1 MSQLRNEVRQSPR
14 AMSGLLQDRRRVPGF
29 QWRSGL
35 QRAHMDGFLIL
46 GILTLLLFSSVVL
59 YSSGGEDV
67 GLLLRQ
73 GVRMAI
79 AITVMIILA
88 QIHPDRFKDVAFWI
102 YAVGLLMLI
111 AVLLFGTIGK
121 GAQRWLDL
129 GFFRF
134 QPSEIMKLAV
144 PLVVAVYLAD
154 RPLPP
159 SFVRMFFALV
169 MIAVPALLIA
179 KQPDLGTA
187 LLIAS
192 SGLIVVFLSG
202 VSWRLIMSFLTL
214 AAAAAPVLWYLMH
227 DYQRRRVMTLF
238 NPESDPLGAG
248 YHIIQSKI
256 AIGSGGLQGR
266 GWLQGTQSHLEF
278 LPERSTDFIFAVI
291 AEEFGLIGL
300 ALLITVYLLITARGL
315 YIAAQAQLSYMKLL
329 AGSIAITFLVYVF
342 VNVGM
347 VTGLLPVVGVP
358 LPLISYGGTSMVTLL
373 AGFGILMSIH
383 THRRMMSP

>member
-14 AMSGLLQDRRRVPGF
+14 AMSGLLQDRRRVPRF

-35 QRAHMDGFLIL
+35 QRAHMDGLLIL
-46 GILTLLLFSSVVL
+46 GILTLLLFSAVVL

-202 VSWRLIMSFLTL
+202 VSWRLIMSFLAL
-214 AAAAAPVLWYLMH
+214 AAAAAPVLWYFMH

-300 ALLITVYLLITARGL
+300 TLLITVYLLITARGL

>member
-1 MSQLRNEVRQSPR
+1 MSQLMNDRRNPPR
-14 AMSGLLQDRRRVPGF
+14 ARSQLLQDRRKVPGL
-29 QWRSGL
+29 QWTSLLR
-35 QRAHMDGFLIL
+35 RAHLDGFLVL
-46 GILTLLLFSSVVL
+46 GIMTLLLFSAVVL
-59 YSSGGEDV
+59 YSSGGEDF
-67 GLLLRQ
+67 GLLIRQ
-73 GVRMAI
+73 GIRMAI

-88 QIHPDRFKDVAFWI
+88 QMHPDRLKDIAFWVYGI
-102 YAVGLLMLI
+102 GVLTLI

-144 PLVVAVYLAD
+144 PLVVAVYLAE

-159 SFVRMFFALV
+159 SFSRLFFALL
-169 MIAVPALLIA
+169 MIAIPVLLIG

-187 LLIAS
+187 LLIGS

-202 VSWRLIMSFLTL
+202 VSWRLLMSFLVII
-214 AAAAAPVLWYLMH
+214 ASAAPVLWYFMH

-256 AIGSGGLQGR
+256 AIGSGGLHGR

-300 ALLITVYLLITARGL
+300 IALITVYLLITARGL
-315 YIAAQAQLSYMKLL
+315 YIAAQAQVSYMKLL

>member
-35 QRAHMDGFLIL
+35 QRVHLDGLLIL

-59 YSSGGEDV
+59 YSSGGEDI

-79 AITVMIILA
+79 AITVMILLA

-300 ALLITVYLLITARGL
+300 TLLITVYLLITARGL

>member
-1 MSQLRNEVRQSPR
+1 MSQLQNEVRQSPR
-14 AMSGLLQDRRRVPGF
+14 AMSHLLQDRRRVPRL
-29 QWRSGL
+29 QWNSVL
-35 QRAHMDGFLIL
+35 QRAHLDSFLIL
-46 GILTLLLFSSVVL
+46 GILTLLLFSFVVL
-59 YSSGGEDV
+59 YSSGGEDT

-73 GVRMAI
+73 GVRMII
-79 AITVMIILA
+79 ALTVMIILA
-88 QIHPDRFKDVAFWI
+88 QIHPDRLKDIAFWI
-102 YAVGLLMLI
+102 YAVGLLMLV

-144 PLVVAVYLAD
+144 PLVIAVYLAE

-159 SFVRMFFALV
+159 SFTRMFFALV

-202 VSWRLIMSFLTL
+202 VSWRLIMSFLAL
-214 AAAAAPVLWYLMH
+214 AAAAAPVLWYFMH

-256 AIGSGGLQGR
+256 AIGSGGLHGR

-300 ALLITVYLLITARGL
+300 ILLITVYLLITARGL
-315 YIAAQAQLSYMKLL
+315 YIAAQAQMSYMKLL

>member
-1 MSQLRNEVRQSPR
+1 
-14 AMSGLLQDRRRVPGF
+14 MSGLLQDRRRVPGF

-202 VSWRLIMSFLTL
+202 VSWRLIMSFLAL

-300 ALLITVYLLITARGL
+300 TLLITVYLLITARGL

>member
-1 MSQLRNEVRQSPR
+1 MSQ
-14 AMSGLLQDRRRVPGF
+14 LLQDRRKVP
-29 QWRSGL
+29 GL
-35 QRAHMDGFLIL
+35 QRTSFLRRAHIDGFLLL
-46 GILTLLLFSSVVL
+46 GIMALLLFSSVVL
-59 YSSGGEDV
+59 YSSGGEDI
-67 GLLLRQ
+67 GLLIRQ
-73 GVRMAI
+73 AIRMAI
-79 AITVMIILA
+79 AVTVMMALA
-88 QIHPDRFKDVAFWI
+88 QMHPDRLKDIAFWVYGI
-102 YAVGLLMLI
+102 GVLTLI

-144 PLVVAVYLAD
+144 PLVVAVYLAE

-159 SFVRMFFALV
+159 SISRLLIALL
-169 MIAVPALLIA
+169 MIAIPVVLIA

-187 LLIAS
+187 LLIGS

-202 VSWRLIMSFLTL
+202 VSWRLLLGFVVLCAS
-214 AAAAAPVLWYLMH
+214 AAPVLWYFMH
-227 DYQRRRVMTLF
+227 DYQRRRVITLF

-300 ALLITVYLLITARGL
+300 IALITVYLLITARGL
-315 YIAAQAQLSYMKLL
+315 YIAAQAQVSYMKLL
-329 AGSIAITFLVYVF
+329 AGSIAITFLIYVF

>member
-14 AMSGLLQDRRRVPGF
+14 AMSGVLQDRRRVPGF

-35 QRAHMDGFLIL
+35 QRAHMDGLLIL

-202 VSWRLIMSFLTL
+202 VSWRLIMSFLAL
-214 AAAAAPVLWYLMH
+214 AGAAAPVLWYFMH

-256 AIGSGGLQGR
+256 AIGSGGLEGR

-300 ALLITVYLLITARGL
+300 TLLITVYLLITARGL

>member
-1 MSQLRNEVRQSPR
+1 MSQIRNEVRQSPR
-14 AMSGLLQDRRRVPGF
+14 AMSGLLQDRRRVRGF

-35 QRAHMDGFLIL
+35 QRAHLDGLLIL

-102 YAVGLLMLI
+102 YAAGLLMLI

-202 VSWRLIMSFLTL
+202 VSWRLIMSFLAL
-214 AAAAAPVLWYLMH
+214 AAAAAPVLWYFMH

-256 AIGSGGLQGR
+256 AIGSGGLEGR

-300 ALLITVYLLITARGL
+300 TLLITVYLLITARGL

>member
-35 QRAHMDGFLIL
+35 QRAHIDGFLIL

-202 VSWRLIMSFLTL
+202 VSWRLIMSFLAL

>member
-35 QRAHMDGFLIL
+35 QRVHLDGLLIL

-79 AITVMIILA
+79 AITVMILLA

-300 ALLITVYLLITARGL
+300 TLLITVYLLITARGL